1 MADATTSTFTTVSPL
16 PYLHMYTYLLTYL
29 LTDYLQSRPNLVR
42 QEIAATWPMSLDDS
56 IARADWGWAPR
67 HVQIE
72 YSQ

>member
-1 MADATTSTFTTVSPL
+1 MPL
-16 PYLHMYTYLLTYL
+16 PT
-29 LTDYLQSRPNLVR
+29 TDYLTTVLLTPPLLITYHLVR